1 LSARPEDIVRVW
13 AFACSAVVAL
23 VLAACSASNAE
34 SASPEAA
41 ALQQPV
47 ETPELMVHVIE
58 PAARNFWKGWGA
70 VLDEKGWRDVSPK
83 TEAEW
88 KIVEDGA
95 ATAVIAATLLKQDA
109 YAREPLDKW
118 NAHAQRIVD
127 LMQAGREGAER
138 QDTETMFTLG
148 EQLDEACDACHAD
161 FAPHVP

>member
-1 LSARPEDIVRVW
+1 LNARADTARAW
-13 AFACSAVVAL
+13 ALACSTAVAL
-23 VLAACSASNAE
+23 VLAGCSASNAE
-34 SASPEAA
+34 SAGSNA

-83 TEAEW
+83 TEPEW

-95 ATAVIAATLLKQDA
+95 ATAVIAATLLQQDA
-109 YAREPLDKW
+109 YRREPLDKW

-138 QDTETMFTLG
+138 QDTEAMFTLG